1 MITFSVYLP
10 LMMEATGKMML
21 QGTLTSNT
29 RHVVVD
35 EKFPALYIEQK
46 LMNKSETAVLLL
58 KKQSLRQKRY
68 ITLLQKVR
76 G

>member
-1 MITFSVYLP
+1 MTFSVYLP

-35 EKFPALYIEQK
+35 EKFPALCSTKIIEQIW
-46 LMNKSETAVLLL
+46 NSIAA
-58 KKQSLRQKRY
+58 S
-68 ITLLQKVR
+68 
-76 G
+76 

>member
-35 EKFPALYIEQK
+35 EKFPALYIQQQLIEQIRH
-46 LMNKSETAVLLL
+46 SIAA
-58 KKQSLRQKRY
+58 S
-68 ITLLQKVR
+68 
-76 G
+76 

>member
-1 MITFSVYLP
+1 MTFSVYLP

-35 EKFPALYIEQK
+35 EKFPALCSTKIIEQ
-46 LMNKSETAVLLL
+46 
-58 KKQSLRQKRY
+58 
-68 ITLLQKVR
+68 I
-76 G
+76 